1 MADGSDEL
9 RLDIPVSD
17 SKLRRHNEILG
28 LGIVQYI
35 CYIYIYNFTRGS
47 NDCLFPCSVLTVRRL
62 INFIIASRGEL
73 DTIMERIIDG
83 KIFERK
89 YGGRFPHSSHGLE
102 SARARISPLSPLSRL
117 LYLRYVIV
125 KYGVFNTSRLALKRI

>member
-1 MADGSDEL
+1 MDRTNCASIYPYQTRNYVGITRYLDLEL
-9 RLDIPVSD
+9 CNIYV
-17 SKLRRHNEILG
+17 
-28 LGIVQYI
+28 
-35 CYIYIYNFTRGS
+35 IYIYNFTRGS